1 MSHSSDTVSSSHY
14 GSLSARTYCRE
25 YFPEY
30 SFSVWLIVSFSIVT
44 GMAAT
49 LSYGLSLLAASLVIL
64 FFSLLCTIPVAYLAT
79 IGPKTGMR
87 QMIQARY
94 SFGYYLV
101 SVPVLL
107 NLATLTGF
115 CIIDS
120 VIGGQ
125 TLSAVTGGNLSPTV
139 GIVIIALLGMVVC
152 FFGFKALHLYEW
164 FAWIPALIVIIVATG
179 CGGKHL
185 KDQVPVSN
193 TPASSVLSF
202 AALVAGF
209 LLPWAALSSDF
220 VTYMHPNTPK

>member
-1 MSHSSDTVSSSHY
+1 MSV
-14 GSLSARTYCRE
+14 R
-25 YFPEY
+25 
-30 SFSVWLIVSFSIVT
+30 IVT
-44 GMAAT
+44 GMVAT
-49 LSYGLSLLAASLVIL
+49 LNYGLSLLAASMIIL
-64 FFSLLCTIPVAYLAT
+64 FFSILCTIPVAYLAT

-87 QMIQARY
+87 QMMQARY

-101 SVPVLL
+101 GVPVTL

-125 TLSAVTGGNLSPTV
+125 TLSAVTSGSLTPTV

-152 FFGFKALHLYEW
+152 FFGFKVLHYYER

-179 CGGKHL
+179 CGGNKL
-185 KDQVPVSN
+185 KEQVEVPN
-193 TPASSVLSF
+193 AEASTVLSF

-209 LLPWAALSSDF
+209 LIPWAALSSDF
-220 VTYMHPNTPK
+220 VTYMDPQTPKFVV